1 MREITS
7 TQFDAIREVMV
18 ANEHATKQVTIT
30 AIKLNER
37 SFKSHQIEVGGITV
51 KVSQGFFLKLA
62 GLLKM
67 NASLT
72 REFIK
77 NEDGK
82 VAAAFMNALNE
93 YRRGV
98 GAKDVL
104 LIANT
109 ETKEVIDICD
119 PKRYRRLTNDSLFD
133 IAGKIMNEH
142 PSLMIE
148 TIDHS
153 PSGGSVS
160 INLLNNEEVGFPG
173 AGKDEFFKFGFSII
187 QSSKDTIIETYN
199 TRLVCSNGLRVSL
212 GAGNIGSNRD
222 LHFEEKFRLS
232 GTGAEDIRT
241 FLNKV
246 GDMKKQNFVPG
257 AFASSLASAVNT
269 KASLAEVEAAMIM
282 AQRKVRED
290 DPQFKKNFID
300 TLERN
305 YFDGHKETMQRIMQK
320 GVDPYKLND
329 KQKSMIK
336 TGQSIWDVVN
346 SMTYLGSNN
355 SGIELADKW
364 ELKTHAGSLFAK
376 GVNEGYDLQ
385 FAQYAQL

>member
-1 MREITS
+1 MREITT
-7 TQFDAIREVMV
+7 TQFDAIREVMA
-18 ANEHATKQVTIT
+18 ANEHATKQVPIT

-51 KVSQGFFLKLA
+51 KVSQGFFIKLA

-119 PKRYRRLTNDSLFD
+119 PKRYKRLTNDSLFD
-133 IAGKIMNEH
+133 MTSKIMNEH
-142 PSLMIE
+142 PSLIIE

-153 PSGGSVS
+153 PNGGSVS
-160 INLLNNEEVGFPG
+160 INLLNNEEIGFPG

-212 GAGNIGSNRD
+212 GSGSIGSNRD

-241 FLNKV
+241 FLNNV
-246 GDMKKQNFVPG
+246 DNMKKAGFVPA
-257 AFASSLASAVNT
+257 AFAGSLSSAVNT
-269 KASLAEVEAAMIM
+269 KASLFEVESAMSM

-300 TLERN
+300 TIERN

-320 GVDPYKLND
+320 GVDPYRLND

-336 TGQSIWDVVN
+336 TNQSIWDVVN

-355 SGIELADKW
+355 SGLELSDKW

>member
-18 ANEHATKQVTIT
+18 ANEHATKQVPIT